1 MLGLNSFHII
11 DVHRCIT
18 KCTIS
23 AGDIKPLSYN
33 NIPTMRRDI
42 SLLFVD
48 AVMILSTTTY
58 AFQNNIITHHTSR
71 LSPLFAKKSS
81 SSGKGFGTPKKE
93 PKYSIKDK
101 SYDISSPIS
110 VKDVSE
116 EQMSDFFSTYNEWL
130 PLFRNI
136 LGDSSSSLASSFLSD
151 VEHQEIWGISTAEQR
166 NPWRLLPGKPTED
179 ASLSTLS
186 VFLDELQR
194 SLLDIPLD
202 QLITGDNDAHFLE
215 EGRRTIA
222 MTRFHVMEEYI
233 TTNSGHDEVEQEL
246 FKLCWSEIGHLVSQN
261 EIDTGSLVLLPTTL
275 EDGKSLEDVLQFIET
290 NIIQPIHWL
299 GIEDDWEVVALER
312 GSIGVR
318 MLYKLSDIP
327 DLSEKYVPP
336 ESE

>member
-1 MLGLNSFHII
+1 
-11 DVHRCIT
+11 
-18 KCTIS
+18 
-23 AGDIKPLSYN
+23 
-33 NIPTMRRDI
+33 MRRDI
-42 SLLFVD
+42 SSLFVVLNMISVMA
-48 AVMILSTTTY
+48 AVCLLSKTTY
-58 AFQNNIITHHTSR
+58 ALQHIIITHHPSSR
-71 LSPLFAKKSS
+71 LSPLFAKKKKPDSS
-81 SSGKGFGTPKKE
+81 SGGKGFGPPKKE

-101 SYDISSPIS
+101 SYDIPSPIS
-110 VKDVSE
+110 KNVEVSE
-116 EQMSDFFSTYNEWL
+116 KDISDFFSTYNEWK
-130 PLFRNI
+130 PLFHNI
-136 LGDSSSSLASSFLSD
+136 LGDSSSSSSLASTFLSD

-166 NPWRLLPGKPTED
+166 NPWRLLPGKPTDE

-186 VFLDELQR
+186 TFLDELQR

-233 TTNSGHDEVEQEL
+233 TTNGGHDEVEQEL

-261 EIDTGSLVLLPTTL
+261 EIDTGSLVLLPTL
-275 EDGKSLEDVLQFIET
+275 EEGKSLEDVQEYIET
-290 NIIQPIHWL
+290 NLIQPLQWF
-299 GIEDDWEVVALER
+299 GIEDDWEIVALER
-312 GSIGVR
+312 GSIAVR

>member
-1 MLGLNSFHII
+1 MVNRS
-11 DVHRCIT
+11 
-18 KCTIS
+18 S
-23 AGDIKPLSYN
+23 LSKYQF
-33 NIPTMRRDI
+33 IATVVL
-42 SLLFVD
+42 SVCLL
-48 AVMILSTTTY
+48 SKTTY
-58 AFQNNIITHHTSR
+58 ALQHIIITHHPSSR
-71 LSPLFAKKSS
+71 LSPLFAKKKKPNSS
-81 SSGKGFGTPKKE
+81 GGGKGFGPPPKKE

-101 SYDISSPIS
+101 SYDIPSSIS
-110 VKDVSE
+110 NVEVSE
-116 EQMSDFFSTYNEWL
+116 EDVSNFFTTYNEWK

-166 NPWRLLPGKPTED
+166 NPWRLLSGKPTED

-186 VFLDELQR
+186 TFLDELQR

-233 TTNSGHDEVEQEL
+233 TTNGGHDEVEQEL

-261 EIDTGSLVLLPTTL
+261 EIDTGSLVLLPDL
-275 EDGKSLEDVLQFIET
+275 EVGKSLEDVQQFIET
-290 NIIQPIHWL
+290 NLIRPIHWL
-299 GIEDDWEVVALER
+299 GIGDDWEIVALER
-312 GSIGVR
+312 GSVAVR

-327 DLSEKYVPP
+327 DLSEKYVPK
-336 ESE
+336 EE